1 MLFVTFLL
9 ENFLPDPVRCATSLP
24 EAEIHDCRAKYP
36 NWEEK
41 SCGVSAIG
49 CVSKSLQKSCLTYDD
64 SEAKA
69 RCDGLEVMLL
79 CAGQTIDSASLGPL
93 GKKRCGMI
101 CNFDKF
107 GFSGPR
113 RGVALEHPLP
123 FLCLFRCMRAVNSI
137 AINTRQNSQLHIFCD
152 RLTWTHLQ

>member
-49 CVSKSLQKSCLTYDD
+49 CVSKSLQKSGMTYDD
-64 SEAKA
+64 GEAKA
-69 RCDGLEVMLL
+69 RCDGLEVILF
-79 CAGQTIDSASLGPL
+79 CAGQPSRLRYRLSILQVGDHSV
-93 GKKRCGMI
+93 
-101 CNFDKF
+101 
-107 GFSGPR
+107 R
-113 RGVALEHPLP
+113 RDVG
-123 FLCLFRCMRAVNSI
+123 
-137 AINTRQNSQLHIFCD
+137 
-152 RLTWTHLQ
+152 